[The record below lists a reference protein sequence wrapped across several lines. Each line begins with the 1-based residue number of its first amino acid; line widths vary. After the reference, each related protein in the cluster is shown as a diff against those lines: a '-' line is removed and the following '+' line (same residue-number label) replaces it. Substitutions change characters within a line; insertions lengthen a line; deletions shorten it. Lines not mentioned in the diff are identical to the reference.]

1 MAEIAGK
8 LREVFVEALDLD
20 GDAIRFLVSD
30 EASFIT
36 GQVLDI
42 DGGLAL

>member
-20 GDAIRFLVSD
+20 DDAIRFLVSD

-36 GQVLDI
+36 GEVLDI

>member
-8 LREVFVEALDLD
+8 LREVFVEAP
-20 GDAIRFLVSD
+20 
-30 EASFIT
+30 FIT
-36 GQVLDI
+36 GQILGI